1 MTRDAAVSH
10 AQLKQLQM
18 INRSGEHLLMLINDV
33 LEMSKIK
40 AGRTTLNENSF
51 SLYQLLQSIEETF
64 QLKAN
69 AKGLELIFEQ
79 NGNVPEYL
87 QADKGKLQQVLIN
100 LIGNAIKFTE
110 SGRVTV
116 RTVVS
121 NQSNC

>member
-1 MTRDAAVSH
+1 MTRDAAISH
-10 AQLKQLQM
+10 AQLEQLQI

-40 AGRTTLNENSF
+40 AGRTALNENSF

-79 NGNVPEYL
+79 NGNIPE
-87 QADKGKLQQVLIN
+87 
-100 LIGNAIKFTE
+100 
-110 SGRVTV
+110 
-116 RTVVS
+116 
-121 NQSNC
+121 

>member
-33 LEMSKIK
+33 LEMSKIE

-51 SLYQLLQSIEETF
+51 SLYQLLQS
-64 QLKAN
+64 N
-69 AKGLELIFEQ
+69 AKGLELTFEQ

-87 QADKGKLQQVLIN
+87 QADEGKLRQVLIN
-100 LIGNAIKFTE
+100 LIGNAIKFTA
-110 SGRVTV
+110 S
-116 RTVVS
+116 
-121 NQSNC
+121 